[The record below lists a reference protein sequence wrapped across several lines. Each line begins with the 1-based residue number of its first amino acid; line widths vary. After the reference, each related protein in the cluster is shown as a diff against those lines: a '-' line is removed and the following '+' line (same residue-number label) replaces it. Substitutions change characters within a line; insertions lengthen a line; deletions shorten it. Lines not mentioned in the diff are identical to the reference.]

1 MSDEVKR
8 AQALVQAVHD
18 DGVATINGRDYV
30 FTKTTHKVRLKIFAY
45 LTSIKEQLQR
55 GDFGFMGSKEWA
67 DIEATMARV
76 ITFDDMQLSKL
87 PDHWEAYS
95 EDYLQLMPLAMQV
108 ITHPLVSANRT
119 S

>member
-1 MSDEVKR
+1 MSEEVKR
-8 AQALVQAVHD
+8 AQALIKAVHE
-18 DGVATINGRDYV
+18 DGVATINDRDYV

-45 LTSIKEQLQR
+45 LTSIKEQLKT
-55 GDFGFMGSKEWA
+55 GDFGFMGSKEWE
-67 DIEATMARV
+67 DIEATMSRV

-87 PDHWEAYS
+87 PDHWDNYS

-108 ITHPLVSANRT
+108 ITFPLVSANRT